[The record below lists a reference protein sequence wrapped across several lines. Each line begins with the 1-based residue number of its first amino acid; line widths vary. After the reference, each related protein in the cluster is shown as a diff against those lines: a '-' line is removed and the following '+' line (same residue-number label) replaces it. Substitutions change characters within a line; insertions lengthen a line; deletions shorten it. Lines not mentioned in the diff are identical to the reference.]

1 MPCFSTSHDT
11 PTLVPTAYNY
21 HTLLPKRHI
30 WDSLPTNCAWRI
42 SRQHAGCLAQS
53 HAQHSSCGQL
63 DHILQ
68 ARVFAPGPPNCRR
81 VIVATNIAET
91 SITVEGVV
99 YVIDPGL
106 VKQKSHNPQTGMDSL
121 EVVPISRLVTTVV
134 PISRSVST
142 VVPSSRSVSTVVP
155 IPRSVS
161 TVVPISRLVS
171 TSTLDGQSQF
181 SA

>member
-1 MPCFSTSHDT
+1 M
-11 PTLVPTAYNY
+11 
-21 HTLLPKRHI
+21 
-30 WDSLPTNCAWRI
+30 
-42 SRQHAGCLAQS
+42 
-53 HAQHSSCGQL
+53 
-63 DHILQ
+63 LQ

-121 EVVPISRLVTTVV
+121 EVVPISRLV
-134 PISRSVST
+134 
-142 VVPSSRSVSTVVP
+142 
-155 IPRSVS
+155 
-161 TVVPISRLVS
+161 S
-171 TSTLDGQSQF
+171 TSTLDGQSQC

>member
-1 MPCFSTSHDT
+1 MPWGSTSHDT
-11 PTLVPTAYNY
+11 PTLVLTAPIHYDAAAKETHVGFTGNQ
-21 HTLLPKRHI
+21 LCRRIL
-30 WDSLPTNCAWRI
+30 WRY
-42 SRQHAGCLAQS
+42 AGCLDQS
-53 HAQHSSCGQL
+53 HVHHSSCGQL

-68 ARVFAPGPPNCRR
+68 ARVFAPGPPSCRR

-121 EVVPISRLVTTVV
+121 EVVPISRLV
-134 PISRSVST
+134 
-142 VVPSSRSVSTVVP
+142 
-155 IPRSVS
+155 
-161 TVVPISRLVS
+161 S
-171 TSTLDGQSQF
+171 TSTLDGQSQC

>member
-1 MPCFSTSHDT
+1 
-11 PTLVPTAYNY
+11 L
-21 HTLLPKRHI
+21 
-30 WDSLPTNCAWRI
+30 
-42 SRQHAGCLAQS
+42 RQYADCLAHS
-53 HAQHSSCGQL
+53 HVHHSSSKQL
-63 DHILQ
+63 DHMLQ

-142 VVPSSRSVSTVVP
+142 VVPISRS
-155 IPRSVS
+155 
-161 TVVPISRLVS
+161 VS
-171 TSTLDGQSQF
+171 TSTLDGQSQC
-181 SA
+181 SAWMHHPTQCLHTCNSTSVQRGSVLKTCSHCGMDSILTIAATSGAS